1 MPCRAHQAPF
11 TVRCCD
17 LSGNYRLNLKPYL
30 ENAGFDS
37 REGQALVESSADQSS
52 RAATPHPEP
61 DVPAAS
67 ASPEPGLTD
76 GDQMIFLLLALLST
90 PAHAE
95 LCWSHLDRSVADE
108 RHIYWR
114 MIDGQKCWFR
124 GGRQLP
130 KEDLVPAF
138 DAKEFDEGGVVT
150 GRKFYTPEEL
160 PEKVNKLPAGTF

>member
-1 MPCRAHQAPF
+1 
-11 TVRCCD
+11 
-17 LSGNYRLNLKPYL
+17 
-30 ENAGFDS
+30 
-37 REGQALVESSADQSS
+37 
-52 RAATPHPEP
+52 
-61 DVPAAS
+61 
-67 ASPEPGLTD
+67 
-76 GDQMIFLLLALLST
+76 MILLLLALLST

-95 LCWSHLDRSVADE
+95 LCWSHPDRTVADE